1 MYAEQ
6 LKLLA
11 NITLWLVVAIL
22 SVAALLVI
30 WQIATSKIN
39 LSGLMIDK
47 TNREFSPNRL
57 QLLLFTLFVAFSYIL
72 AVTGH
77 EIPNSLIV
85 ASDGQLPDVDNWVI
99 GVLGGSSA
107 SYLGGKSAP
116 TLGRMITLMMGR

>member
-85 ASDGQLPDVDNWVI
+85 TSDGQLPDVGNWVI

-116 TLGRMITLMMGR
+116 TLGRMITLMTGR